1 MNPVFFMPTK
11 IICEKNAII
20 KYGDELC
27 CLGKIALI
35 ITGKKS
41 SKLNGALDDVLSIL
55 NQKNINYYIFDD
67 VEENPSTSTISKI
80 IELNKNN
87 NIDFVIGVGGGSS
100 IDASKAASI
109 LLANPSMNV
118 IDLFSIDNFKS
129 IPVVAIPT
137 TAGTGSETTQYS
149 ILTNHSVKNKVS
161 IKAKVFP
168 KIAFLDASYL
178 MNTPQFIT
186 INTAVDALS
195 HLIEGYLSTN
205 CNLFSDSLAESGI
218 KIFSECIKHLVDS
231 EISFKVREKLLC
243 ASAIAGIVI
252 AQSGTSLPHGM
263 GYPLTYYHNIPHG
276 MANGILLKEYL
287 KNYNSNDSI
296 KISKI
301 LSLLGFKTLDE
312 FGNYIEELLS
322 NKVKVSISE
331 LEEYSNYMISNEAKL
346 KNHPFKI
353 TYDDILNI
361 YKNSLLI

>member
-11 IICEKNAII
+11 IICEKGAVI
-20 KYGDELC
+20 KYGDELRY
-27 CLGKIALI
+27 LGKTALV

-41 SKLNGALDDVLSIL
+41 SKLNGALDDILSVL
-55 NQKNINYYIFDD
+55 NKNNINHYIFDD

-80 IELNKNN
+80 AEVNKNN
-87 NIDFVIGVGGGSS
+87 NIDFVIGVGGGSA

-118 IDLFSIDNFKS
+118 MDLFSIDSFKS

-149 ILTNHSVKNKVS
+149 ILTNHLIKNKAS
-161 IKAKVFP
+161 IKAKLFP
-168 KIAFLDASYL
+168 KLAFLDASYL

-186 INTAVDALS
+186 INTAIDALS

-205 CNLFSDSLAESGI
+205 CNLFSDNLAESGM
-218 KIFSECIKHLVDS
+218 KIFSECIKHLSDS
-231 EISFKVREKLLC
+231 KISFEIREKLLC
-243 ASAIAGIVI
+243 ASSIAGIVI

-263 GYPLTYYHNIPHG
+263 GYSLTYNHDVPHG

-287 KNYNSNDSI
+287 KNYNFNDSI

-301 LSLLGFKTLDE
+301 LSLLGFETLDD
-312 FGNYIEELLS
+312 FGNYIENLFS
-322 NKVKVSISE
+322 NKVIVSISE
-331 LEEYSNYMISNEAKL
+331 LEEYSNYMILNEAKL

-361 YKNSLLI
+361 YKNSLLK